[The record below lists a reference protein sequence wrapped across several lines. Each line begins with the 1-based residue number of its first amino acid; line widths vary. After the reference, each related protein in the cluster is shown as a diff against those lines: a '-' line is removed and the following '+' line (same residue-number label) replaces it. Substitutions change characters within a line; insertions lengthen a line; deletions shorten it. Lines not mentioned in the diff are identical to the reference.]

1 MKWPLKR
8 CRQGLAP
15 RPADEIN
22 EDLLDRAYVE
32 DRLRT
37 VELRFEPAR
46 RAILTR
52 HGRNHWTESFE
63 EILRD
68 GSPT

>member
-1 MKWPLKR
+1 MNWPWKSCSKGR
-8 CRQGLAP
+8 PR
-15 RPADEIN
+15 RPAN
-22 EDLLDRAYVE
+22 ELNDDLLDRAYAE

-52 HGRNHWTESFE
+52 HDRNHWTESFE

-68 GSPT
+68 GSV